1 MKQGQPVYDP
11 DILRVL
17 RKATGLDWAV
27 IYPDGDRGLA
37 YWLCLTKA
45 GREKF
50 AFDEGEEGFVT
61 VSSTAVVDEQGVI
74 HETA

>member
-11 DILRVL
+11 DVLRVL
-17 RKATGLDWAV
+17 HTATGLDWAV

-45 GREKF
+45 DREKF
-50 AFDEGEEGFVT
+50 T